1 MNPVLE
7 AALKKEERLVLI
19 ERRIAALERRL
30 AMLEETHE
38 Y

>member
-1 MNPVLE
+1 MSPVLE